1 MNISKFNPKFTN
13 ITLMALWPLIIFS
26 FIIISFAISLKNNPQ
41 EIPSQMID
49 QPFPDFALPDLLDMD
64 VTIDHSYFDGQV
76 TLVNIFGSWCVACD
90 QEHPMLMWLAENNEI
105 KMLGVDWRDTV
116 EKGRRWLELRG
127 NPYSRVVFDAD
138 SMLAIDLGVTGAPE
152 SFIVD
157 KNGQIRYKFIGPIT
171 PKTWQDELKPF
182 VLALQAETG
191 GAE

>member
-1 MNISKFNPKFTN
+1 MKLSWKGLIPLFLF
-13 ITLMALWPLIIFS
+13 LALGVA
-26 FIIISFAISLKNNPQ
+26 FAIGLTKDPR
-41 EIPSQMID
+41 ELPSQMIN

-90 QEHPMLMWLAENNEI
+90 QEHPVLMWLAENNEI

-116 EKGRRWLELRG
+116 EKGQRWLELRG

-171 PKTWQDELKPF
+171 KKTWQDELKPF
-182 VLALQAETG
+182 VLALRAENG